1 MAYIPYYYSVINPFD
16 TQRLNK
22 IFTMTITIDLKLFAT
37 LKKFSP
43 QASDAHVV
51 EAGTRV
57 RTLVQQLGIPEK
69 KAKIIFINSVKVT
82 LDSVLKDGDRLG
94 IFPPVGGG

>member
-1 MAYIPYYYSVINPFD
+1 M
-16 TQRLNK
+16 K
-22 IFTMTITIDLKLFAT
+22 ISIELKLFAT
-37 LKKFSP
+37 LQEFAP
-43 QASDAHVV
+43 HASSTQLL
-51 EAGTRV
+51 EAGTDV

-69 KAKIIFINSVKVT
+69 KAKLIFINSRKVT

>member
-1 MAYIPYYYSVINPFD
+1 
-16 TQRLNK
+16 
-22 IFTMTITIDLKLFAT
+22 MTISIELKLFAT
-37 LKKFSP
+37 LQELAPHATST
-43 QASDAHVV
+43 QVLD
-51 EAGTRV
+51 AGTNV

-69 KAKIIFINSVKVT
+69 KAKLIFINSRKVT